1 MTSLP
6 EFGAS
11 GLATPADLAKAGCMT
26 TVAASR
32 AVPPAVGAAPRGLRR
47 PGWPLFALYVLFPLW
62 WVLGLSHFIFLVL
75 SVPMA
80 WELMRRRPVFA
91 PTGFGVWLLFLVV
104 VASGSLLLWVVP
116 PGTVPVEGTGKLLAW
131 SYHFAWYVAVTIVA
145 LYIVNMPERELPTE
159 KVMRLLGL
167 MFVYT
172 VLGGL
177 AGVLFPRLDFP
188 SLLELVVHVPSD
200 NFLSFLL
207 HPWVNTP
214 SEFLGYEQPRP
225 TAPFSYA
232 NDWGNNL
239 GLFLP
244 FFCATWLRRDAG
256 WRRPVGAVVL
266 VASFVPIAY
275 SLNRG
280 LWAGLIVAA
289 VLVALRLAAMGR
301 VRVLQVT
308 VALLMVGAA
317 AFVVSPLYD
326 TVALR
331 VDTPHSNDRRAEL
344 SEEVFSKT
352 VALSPLLGYGE
363 TRGISGNFASIAGG
377 STPDCEQCG
386 VPPLGTQ
393 GFLWRLI
400 FTTGLLGT
408 LLFLAFVI
416 GQFLR
421 FVRAEDP
428 VALIGCLVIFLALIF
443 SWVYDSLESPLFT
456 MMIAIG
462 LLNRR
467 FLRDGQ
473 TARSL
478 SASRA

>member
-1 MTSLP
+1 VASPEVATAATGHFTPGATATS
-6 EFGAS
+6 
-11 GLATPADLAKAGCMT
+11 
-26 TVAASR
+26 ASR
-32 AVPPAVGAAPRGLRR
+32 RLR
-47 PGWPLFALYVLFPLW
+47 PGWPLTALYVLFPLW
-62 WVLGLSHFIFLVL
+62 WVLGLSHFIFLIL
-75 SVPMA
+75 AVPMG

-91 PTGFGVWLLFLVV
+91 PTGFGLWLLFLVV
-104 VASGSLLLWVVP
+104 VASGSVLLWIVP
-116 PGTVPVEGTGKLLAW
+116 PGTIAPEGAAKLISW
-131 SYHFAWYVAVTIVA
+131 SYHFGWYTAITIVA
-145 LYIVNMPERELPTE
+145 LYIVNMPERELPTD

-214 SEFLGYEQPRP
+214 SDFLGYDQPRP
-225 TAPFSYA
+225 AAPFSYA

-244 FFCATWLRRDAG
+244 FFWGSWLRRDAG
-256 WRRPVGAVVL
+256 WRRPIGVVVL
-266 VASFVPIAY
+266 VASLVPIAY

-280 LWAGLIVAA
+280 LWAGLIAAA

-308 VALLMVGAA
+308 VALLIIGSA

-344 SEEVFSKT
+344 SEEVISKT
-352 VALSPLLGYGE
+352 VVLSPLLGYGE
-363 TRGISGNFASIAGG
+363 TRGVSGNFASIAGG

-473 TARSL
+473 TVRSL
-478 SASRA
+478 SASRS

>member
-1 MTSLP
+1 MALP
-6 EFGAS
+6 EAQLTPAVTGHSTQGSVPAPAS
-11 GLATPADLAKAGCMT
+11 GWL
-26 TVAASR
+26 
-32 AVPPAVGAAPRGLRR
+32 R
-47 PGWPLFALYVLFPLW
+47 PGWPLTALYVFFPLW
-62 WVLGLSHFIFLVL
+62 WVLGLSHFIFLIFA
-75 SVPMA
+75 VPMA
-80 WELMRRRPVFA
+80 WELTRRRPVFA
-91 PTGFGVWLLFLVV
+91 PTGFGLWLLFLVV
-104 VASGSLLLWVVP
+104 VAAGSLLLWIVP
-116 PGTVPVEGTGKLLAW
+116 PGTVPAHGAGKLIAW
-131 SYHFAWYVAVTIVA
+131 SYHFAWYAAITIVA
-145 LYIVNMPERELPTE
+145 LYIVNMPERELPTD

-172 VLGGL
+172 ALGGL
-177 AGVLFPRLDFP
+177 AGVLFPSADFP
-188 SLLELVVHVPSD
+188 SLLELVIHVPSD

-214 SEFLGYEQPRP
+214 SDFLGYDQPRP
-225 TAPFSYA
+225 AAPFSYA

-244 FFCATWLRRDAG
+244 FFWGSWLRRDAG
-256 WRRPVGAVVL
+256 WRRPVGIVVL

-280 LWAGLIVAA
+280 LWAGLIAA
-289 VLVALRLAAMGR
+289 VVLVALRLAALGR

-308 VALLMVGAA
+308 VALLMVGAV
-317 AFVVSPLYD
+317 AFVASPLYD

-331 VDTPHSNDRRAEL
+331 VNTPHSNDRRAEL
-344 SEEVFSKT
+344 SEEVFSTT

-363 TRGISGNFASIAGG
+363 TRDVSGSFASIAGG
-377 STPDCEQCG
+377 DTPDCTHCG
-386 VPPLGTQ
+386 PPPLGTQ

-408 LLFLAFVI
+408 LFFLTFVI

-428 VALIGCLVIFLALIF
+428 VALIGCLVIFLALLF
-443 SWVYDSLESPLFT
+443 SLVYDSLESPLFT

-473 TARSL
+473 TARCR
-478 SASRA
+478 SASKAQ

>member
-1 MTSLP
+1 MASP
-6 EFGAS
+6 EVTRATAGHSPPGVITAPAS
-11 GLATPADLAKAGCMT
+11 GWL
-26 TVAASR
+26 
-32 AVPPAVGAAPRGLRR
+32 R
-47 PGWPLFALYVLFPLW
+47 PGWPLTALYVLFPLW
-62 WVLGLSHFIFLVL
+62 WVLGLSHFIFLIL
-75 SVPMA
+75 AVPMA

-91 PTGFGVWLLFLVV
+91 PTGFGLWLLFLVV
-104 VASGSLLLWVVP
+104 VASGSVLLWIVP
-116 PGTVPVEGTGKLLAW
+116 PGTIAPEGASKLIPW
-131 SYHFAWYVAVTIVA
+131 SYHFGWYAAITIVA
-145 LYIVNMPERELPTE
+145 LYIVNMPERELPTD
-159 KVMRLLGL
+159 KVIRLLGL

-177 AGVLFPRLDFP
+177 TGVLFPRLDFP
-188 SLLELVVHVPSD
+188 SLLELLIHVPSD

-214 SEFLGYEQPRP
+214 SEFLGYDQPRP
-225 TAPFSYA
+225 AAPFSYA

-244 FFCATWLRRDAG
+244 FFWGSWLRRDAG
-256 WRRPVGAVVL
+256 WRRPVGVAVV

-377 STPDCEQCG
+377 DTPDCPQCG

-408 LLFLAFVI
+408 LFFLAFVT

-428 VALIGCLVIFLALIF
+428 VALIGCLVIFLALLF